1 MMGYGSNAPM
11 PVLAIDATDA
21 VFDEAVTRDAGIA
34 DRQGRQATA
43 AMRAAR
49 IAGRADHRIDLSG
62 FVDQVWAFFVGRST
76 AREQLRAAVQAEA
89 VMRALAALP
98 FEHKVALSPNAIAS
112 LGLQPMSGDAMQP
125 ALAKLRH
132 KALSTNA
139 ALVWFRDAW
148 DQAQTAAKEQQRAAV
163 EGQLAATRAAYPTT
177 LLNDLRGRGVRL
189 AFQDG
194 LLTVP
199 AGTVLSAADR
209 ALIIDYRVELVA
221 LLASQAAVIVVA

>member
-1 MMGYGSNAPM
+1 MTGYASNAPM
-11 PVLAIDATDA
+11 PILTIDATDA
-21 VFDEAVTRDAGIA
+21 LFDEAVMRDAGIA

-62 FVDQVWAFFVGRST
+62 FVDQAWAFFVGRLT

-98 FEHKVALSPNAIAS
+98 LEHKVGLSPNAITS
-112 LGLQPMSGDAMQP
+112 LGLRPMSGDEMQP

-132 KALSTNA
+132 KALSTSP

-148 DQAQTAAKEQQRAAV
+148 DQAQTAAKELQRAAI
-163 EGQLAATRAAYPTT
+163 EAQSAATRAAYPTT

-189 AFQDG
+189 AVQDG
-194 LLTVP
+194 LLTLP
-199 AGTVLSAADR
+199 ADTVLNAADR
-209 ALIIDYRVELVA
+209 AAIVDYRAELVD
-221 LLASQAAVIVVA
+221 LLASQSAVIVVA